1 MYCCKKKSANFKY
14 VHVHIP
20 CAHFP
25 PKMTSLAA
33 FVSNWCA
40 SKLPIDFVY
49 FAQNTI
55 QENSFLPSVKNI
67 RETGKS
73 TRQITLG
80 KKHVDKNYFPSVFR
94 PELGIL
100 FAECIYASLNKKSDL
115 TNNSTNGMPPVIGSK
130 CISMHTATCQNIC
143 LVYFHT
149 LTAQFKDISRVY
161 YRIHGK
167 M

>member
-1 MYCCKKKSANFKY
+1 MFMSIF
-14 VHVHIP
+14 HVHI
-20 CAHFP
+20 FP

-80 KKHVDKNYFPSVFR
+80 KKHVDKNYFPSEFR

-100 FAECIYASLNKKSDL
+100 FAKCIYACLKKKRLDEQQHKR
-115 TNNSTNGMPPVIGSK
+115 N
-130 CISMHTATCQNIC
+130 ATCHRIQ
-143 LVYFHT
+143 VYFH
-149 LTAQFKDISRVY
+149 A
-161 YRIHGK
+161 HGNMSK
-167 M
+167 HLPSVFPHTHSTI